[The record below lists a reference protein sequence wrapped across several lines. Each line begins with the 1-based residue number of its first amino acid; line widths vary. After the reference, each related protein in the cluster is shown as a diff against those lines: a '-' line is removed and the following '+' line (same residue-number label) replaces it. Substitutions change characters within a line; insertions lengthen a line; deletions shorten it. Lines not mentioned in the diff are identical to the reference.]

1 MNSKRLTSIIVQ
13 LFSSGI
19 LYYIVYKFCQV
30 PVSVYNY
37 YFAGKTSYLTKVPD
51 IQLDDLF
58 FALSIFQ
65 IVYLFIQL
73 LFFLAC
79 YFPMMNFMKRKF
91 LARKKPQV
99 KMTSIDDMSRF
110 FNKSNAYFNAMKQQK
125 RYTVSGADE
134 LPNEKMNYLS
144 KRKLAA

>member
-1 MNSKRLTSIIVQ
+1 MNSKRLMSLIVQ
-13 LFSSGI
+13 LVSSGI

-30 PVSVYNY
+30 PIAVYNY
-37 YFAGKTSYLTKVPD
+37 YFAGKMSYLAKVPD

-65 IVYLFIQL
+65 IIYLFIQL

-91 LARKKPQV
+91 VARRKPQV
-99 KMTSIDDMSRF
+99 KMTSTDDMSRF
-110 FNKSNAYFNAMKQQK
+110 FNKSTSYFHAMKQQK
-125 RYTVSGADE
+125 RYTVSGTDE